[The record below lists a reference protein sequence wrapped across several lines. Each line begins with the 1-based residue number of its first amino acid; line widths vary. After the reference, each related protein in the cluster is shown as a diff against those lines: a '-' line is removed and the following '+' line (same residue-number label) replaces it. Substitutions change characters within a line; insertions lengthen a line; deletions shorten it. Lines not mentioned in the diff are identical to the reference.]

1 METKRNHR
9 IRYAI
14 QLALGVGIASA
25 VSSAPAIA
33 EETTHLDTV
42 QVTGSRLQ
50 RVDVETA
57 TPVYVMSHEEI
68 KAGGYQR
75 IEDILNSLPQ
85 IEAGQTAFI
94 SNGSTLTATVDLR
107 GLGSDRTLVLV
118 NGRRL
123 PPGGVYTNSP
133 DINQIPAAMVERVE
147 VLTGGGSSV
156 YGADAVAGVVNFILR
171 KDFDGVEISY
181 DWSGYQHKN
190 DNKWIQGLMD
200 DVGYEYPTGS
210 TLDGKSKS
218 LSIVMGGLFDDGK
231 GHATAYISHRKVEAL
246 LQGSRDY
253 SSCALSASGV
263 ACGGSQT
270 APIPNFHITPAP
282 DGEPDHNVLW
292 QATLAPDSSF
302 VDMGGNI
309 YNFNPVNFFQRPDER
324 WALGAFVGYEISDT
338 WQPYM
343 ELNFMHDHSV
353 AQVAESG
360 TFFDPN
366 WGTFL
371 ISLEN
376 RDVFSEAQALQ
387 LQEVFGL
394 DSDDSVL
401 VSIGKRNV
409 EGGGRQ
415 DRGDHAS
422 YRFVVG
428 TKGDLG
434 TDWSYDMSYLY
445 TAVTGTTSFFN
456 DFYGPRVRQAI
467 GVDQD
472 CNDGCVPY
480 RVFTYNGVTPE
491 AAKYV
496 QAKGTLAAHTS
507 LEAVNAFVSGF
518 FDLSLPTAASPIGAV
533 LGFERRTESYELV
546 ADEVYEGG
554 LLLGQGGTQ
563 PSIFG
568 SYDVNEVFTELS
580 IPLVESSPLAER
592 LALELGARYS
602 DYSNFGA
609 KSTYKVALD
618 WSPINAVKV
627 RGAYNRAIRAPNN
640 IELHLP

>member
-1 METKRNHR
+1 
-9 IRYAI
+9 
-14 QLALGVGIASA
+14 
-25 VSSAPAIA
+25 
-33 EETTHLDTV
+33 
-42 QVTGSRLQ
+42 
-50 RVDVETA
+50 
-57 TPVYVMSHEEI
+57 
-68 KAGGYQR
+68 
-75 IEDILNSLPQ
+75 
-85 IEAGQTAFI
+85 
-94 SNGSTLTATVDLR
+94 
-107 GLGSDRTLVLV
+107 
-118 NGRRL
+118 
-123 PPGGVYTNSP
+123 GVYTNSP

-302 VDMGGNI
+302 IDMGGNI

-360 TFFDPN
+360 TFDLPPDFGPHGMWEIKVITPLVVRTRQAEHSQVN
-366 WGTFL
+366 CAVGSRCNVLSIAGSL
-371 ISLEN
+371 ISH
-376 RDVFSEAQALQ
+376 QP
-387 LQEVFGL
+387 
-394 DSDDSVL
+394 
-401 VSIGKRNV
+401 
-409 EGGGRQ
+409 
-415 DRGDHAS
+415 
-422 YRFVVG
+422 YPG
-428 TKGDLG
+428 TNAGSGSCPG
-434 TDWSYDMSYLY
+434 T
-445 TAVTGTTSFFN
+445 
-456 DFYGPRVRQAI
+456 
-467 GVDQD
+467 
-472 CNDGCVPY
+472 C
-480 RVFTYNGVTPE
+480 
-491 AAKYV
+491 
-496 QAKGTLAAHTS
+496 H
-507 LEAVNAFVSGF
+507 
-518 FDLSLPTAASPIGAV
+518 
-533 LGFERRTESYELV
+533 
-546 ADEVYEGG
+546 
-554 LLLGQGGTQ
+554 
-563 PSIFG
+563 
-568 SYDVNEVFTELS
+568 
-580 IPLVESSPLAER
+580 
-592 LALELGARYS
+592 
-602 DYSNFGA
+602 
-609 KSTYKVALD
+609 
-618 WSPINAVKV
+618 
-627 RGAYNRAIRAPNN
+627 
-640 IELHLP
+640 